1 MLLAPMASKASHIIG
16 GDIQYKYVGD
26 STGVANQYR
35 IKLVL
40 YRELTGIGLGTNQT
54 VQIRSNSCNITT
66 SATVNLAV
74 PEFSAS
80 TLGA

>member
-1 MLLAPMASKASHIIG
+1 MRAIRILLALLLLAPLASKASHIIG

-40 YRELTGIGLGTNQT
+40 YRELTGIGLGTTQT
-54 VQIRSNSCNITT
+54 VQIVSSSCNIST
-66 SATVNLAV
+66 STQVNL
-74 PEFSAS
+74 
-80 TLGA
+80 

>member
-1 MLLAPMASKASHIIG
+1 MRVIRILLALMLLAPLASKASHIIG

-40 YRELTGIGLGTNQT
+40 
-54 VQIRSNSCNITT
+54 
-66 SATVNLAV
+66 
-74 PEFSAS
+74 
-80 TLGA
+80 